1 MMMMSLCRTLQKS
14 SSSFLNCRH
23 FSSMSTAAAL
33 RQYEHEK
40 HLYSTVK
47 SLLGNSELDNALEY
61 VRSPVVER
69 SRMATKAAI
78 FELIIPALYQ
88 ADRNRDVLK
97 LVIRTDFEGCKLYHN
112 LDCLCLIRRA
122 RVLWS
127 LWMKHTSVGK
137 KKEEAKLCE
146 LNKCLVSNLLPYPI
160 ILGGGDVIISPEEEP
175 PKNQYFDESH
185 LYSTVRFLIHNLS
198 DLDTAMEYARFT
210 AFTTTRTATTTATC
224 DLIIA
229 ALCEAK
235 RYTDAYHLF
244 HYFFNQSNISL
255 SVDCC
260 NHIVKALCDD
270 GHANLALQFHHHIR
284 GDDAHALDYQT
295 YRILTKALYLS
306 GYMDEALDLVKDI
319 FSLNDAYKYDS
330 ILLDQKDFDKAWALC
345 CEELISG
352 NNNNNNGGYATVTKT
367 AVKVSLIE
375 YHFSKGEEDKAMEI
389 YTCLV
394 AETSGKIEDASKR
407 PLLDVLFKYGKET
420 EAWSLVKNHPER
432 KRNVFYCSHMMATIE
447 RFEKVRQMQDLI
459 MCKFNHAPYS
469 NVLTRCCEEENTLS
483 QAKLILAE
491 LLNKHDPSAYKIS
504 TFEELINAYLK
515 AGRLDDALETANMM
529 VDANLRLISI
539 LMKG

>member
-1 MMMMSLCRTLQKS
+1 
-14 SSSFLNCRH
+14 
-23 FSSMSTAAAL
+23 MSTAAAL

-78 FELIIPALYQ
+78 FELIIPDLYQ

-112 LDCLCLIRRA
+112 LDCLCLIRSA

-137 KKEEAKLCE
+137 EKEEAKLSE

-284 GDDAHALDYQT
+284 GDDAYALDYQT

-529 VDANLRLISI
+529 ATWIKAKSFQDTEQTFDSLSKFHFRDSQ
-539 LMKG
+539 K